1 MNSSDSSFEMIAR
14 VDADDDYCVHDV
26 GSDWW
31 ITGEGHRVEAGFA
44 GAEFCLVLGSH
55 LFNGVLCILRD
66 TILGSSGEKD

>member
-1 MNSSDSSFEMIAR
+1 LNSLDSSFEVIAR
-14 VDADDDYCVHDV
+14 VDTDDYYFHDV

-31 ITGEGHRVEAGFA
+31 ITGEGHGVEAGFA

-55 LFNGVLCILRD
+55 LFNGVLCILWD